1 MRYLICYDIP
11 DNRRRN
17 RLSKFLLDYGQRVQY
32 SVFECD
38 LTKKILDTVI
48 EGIVKCTDSEEDSV
62 RVYSLCAGCVA
73 GIKAFGPQR
82 LREPSSA
89 AIVV

>member
-11 DNRRRN
+11 DDRRRN

-38 LTKKILDTVI
+38 LTRKVLDGVI
-48 EGIVKCTDSEEDSV
+48 KGIVEYTDSKEDNV
-62 RVYSLCAGCVA
+62 RVYSLCAGCA
-73 GIKAFGPQR
+73 ALIKTFGPQR

>member
-1 MRYLICYDIP
+1 MRYLICYDIS

-17 RLSKFLLDYGQRVQY
+17 RLAKFLLDYGQRAQY

-38 LTKKILDTVI
+38 LTKKALDTVI
-48 EGIVKCTDSEEDSV
+48 VGIVECINPDEDSV
-62 RVYSLCAGCVA
+62 RVYSLCAGCA
-73 GIKAFGPQR
+73 GVIQAFGPQR
-82 LREPSSA
+82 LREPFSA